1 MQAALSEWITL
12 SGNIAGV
19 VIVLYWIVD
28 TIRNWGGSPELKI
41 LKDELQRTNNHIE
54 RLIETL
60 LTQRG

>member
-12 SGNIAGV
+12 SGNVAGV
-19 VIVLYWIVD
+19 MIVIYWIVD

-41 LKDELQRTNNHIE
+41 LKGELERTNTHIK
-54 RLIETL
+54 RLIEAL